1 MQATTL
7 RKLIWLGLAG
17 LLGCAGN
24 VLAGLDVAA
33 PLPPRAAKAEQP
45 APAEAVTPV
54 SAAPEGDALKFRN
67 GDLLHGT
74 IQGIEGGTLL
84 QWRRDDV
91 KAPLG
96 FALDNVLELQ
106 LAPRPPKTTRIPH
119 RMVVELTNG
128 DRLAGDLVSLNDK
141 VLKLDTWY
149 AGTLALKRSMVQRI
163 ASVAAAP
170 DAIFA
175 GPTGMSGWTTS
186 ENSHDNWKFKNGA
199 FYSPQHNSCG
209 VGRNVNLPDMANIE
223 FDLAWRGQFYLQVGF
238 YYEDLRNIYGSGG
251 YAFGFNGSSVLLN
264 RFANRGQSN
273 LGNNVEVPKFQT
285 KSKAHV
291 SIRVNKTKKTIA
303 LFVDNELV
311 KPWIDPEAFAGKGQ
325 GLLFYSQGQGL
336 SRVSNIRVTTWDGRL
351 DTGTAAAA
359 AVAEDTVR
367 LGNNDKISGTI
378 KSIAKG
384 EVVMA
389 TSFMEMKVPLERVAQ
404 IDFAEPQTEKPHRQ
418 AGDVR
423 AVFLDGSRFTLAME
437 KLTDQAL
444 IGSAESC
451 GRVSTALDAFSR
463 IQFRIYEAR
472 PASGAGDEWGEGD
485 GENKDGR
492 EL

>member
-1 MQATTL
+1 MYTTTQ
-7 RKLIWLGLAG
+7 RNLIWLGLAG

-24 VLAGLDVAA
+24 GLAALDVAA

-45 APAEAVTPV
+45 ALSEAVAPV

-67 GDLLHGT
+67 GDVLHGT

-84 QWRRDDV
+84 QWQRDDV

-106 LAPRPPKTTRIPH
+106 LAPRPPKTTRVPH

-149 AGTLALKRSMVQRI
+149 AGTLALKRSMLQRI
-163 ASVAAAP
+163 ASVAATP

-199 FYSPQHNSCG
+199 FYSPLHNSCG
-209 VGRNVNLPDMANIE
+209 IGRNVNLPDMANIE

-251 YAFGFNGSSVLLN
+251 YAFGFNSSSVVLN

-273 LGNNVEVPKFQT
+273 LGNNVDVPKFQT
-285 KSKAHV
+285 KTKAHV
-291 SIRVNKTKKTIA
+291 AIRVNKAKKTIA
-303 LFVDNELV
+303 LFLDNELV

-336 SRVSNIRVTTWDGRL
+336 SRISNIRVTAWDGRL
-351 DTGTAAAA
+351 DTGTAGAA

-404 IDFAEPQTEKPHRQ
+404 IDFADPQTEKPHRQ

-444 IGSAESC
+444 VGSAESC

-485 GENKDGR
+485 GENKEGR